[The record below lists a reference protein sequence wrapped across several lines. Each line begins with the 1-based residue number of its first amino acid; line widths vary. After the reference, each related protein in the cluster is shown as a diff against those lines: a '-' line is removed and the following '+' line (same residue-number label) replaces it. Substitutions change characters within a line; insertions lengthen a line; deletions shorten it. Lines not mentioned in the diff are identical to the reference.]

1 MADVAPWLVPQS
13 TGAPNVAPWLQQ
25 EEQPGYA
32 EDILKA
38 IPSGVAKGVI
48 SIPGTPGDVAA
59 LAKAGADKVTEK
71 TGAPDPLGWVT
82 HKLDENFPNAMNFLR
97 ASNAKSANAP
107 AAQVGSGDLPGS
119 YEMPTSKDIQGQLEK
134 VTGPLYEAKTGPG
147 KAVQTATEIAPSLA
161 MGGASTLP
169 GIAAKAAGAGVGSE
183 LAGEGAN
190 AIKGHLPTSVAPY
203 VEPVARAVGA
213 GVGMFAP
220 GMARTA
226 VTPLPMTDARMNTV
240 NALRQVNPELV
251 EASTAGQLTQSPR
264 IAGLEARAP
273 GMADL
278 PARQDAAYT
287 QGVMRQLGSDGM
299 FDTPGL
305 AQAKARGDELRT
317 LQNAHEM
324 NPSQYGLLN
333 QYAGTRNTPGSEL
346 YKAVGPSKPYQDV
359 VDALKNGP
367 GGGNPAPMSMTGPR
381 YGAMKQI
388 VQDAGKAAPTTHEQS
403 AIFDLR
409 NRMKT
414 AFQNSMPDAEAQ
426 RLRDLD
432 KNYSNYKSIEGLNP
446 GVGKNTV
453 SPSDVFNKVDR
464 GSDLE
469 NHATEAAKVMTPL
482 PEPNHE
488 GGFGTKVV
496 GGLLGLA
503 AGGGAGALAHSGVAA
518 AEAAP
523 FTSYYGFN
531 HMNDVVQAA
540 KNAAGRVV
548 ARPGTQSYLANQT
561 WRPSVNSVTTRDD
574 LIRALMAP
582 PAKGNSSK

>member
-1 MADVAPWLVPQS
+1 MAGPWEDYPK
-13 TGAPNVAPWLQQ
+13 TTTAEEGPWAAYQ
-25 EEQPGYA
+25 QPGYA

-59 LAKAGADKVTEK
+59 LAKAGADKVMEK
-71 TGAPDPLGWVT
+71 TGAPDPLGWIT
-82 HKLDENFPNAMNFLR
+82 GKMDQIAPSAMNFIR
-97 ASNAKSANAP
+97 ESNAKSANAP
-107 AAQVGSGDLPGS
+107 AVQVGSGDLPGS
-119 YEMPTSKDIQGQLEK
+119 YEMPTSKDIQGQVEK
-134 VTGPLYEAKTGPG
+134 ATGPFYEAKTGPG

-169 GIAAKAAGAGVGSE
+169 GIVAKAAGAGVGSE
-183 LAGEGAN
+183 LAGEGAH
-190 AIKGHLPTSVAPY
+190 ALAGKFPSIAPY
-203 VEPVARAVGA
+203 AEPVARAVGA

-273 GMADL
+273 RMANL
-278 PARQDAAYT
+278 PARQEAAYT
-287 QGVMRQLGSDGM
+287 QGVMRQAGSNGM

-305 AQAKARGDELRT
+305 AQAKARGGELDA

-333 QYAGTRNTPGSEL
+333 QYAGSRNTPGSDL
-346 YKAVGPSKPYQDV
+346 YKEVGPSKAFQDV
-359 VDALKNGP
+359 VDAIKNGP

-388 VQDAGKAAPTTHEQS
+388 AQNAGKAAPTTQEQS

-432 KNYSNYKSIEGLNP
+432 KNYSNYMTIKDLP
-446 GVGKNTV
+446 AKVGENTV
-453 SPSDVFNKVDR
+453 TPNQVYQKAER

-548 ARPGTQSYLANQT
+548 ALPGTQSYLANQA
-561 WRPSVNSVTTRDD
+561 WRPGANSVTTRDD

-582 PAKGNSSK
+582 PSKGNSSK